1 MSGITLVNQ
10 VKASKFLSGILQPV
24 ANAFVNAAG
33 YRKLG
38 AFPLLSLFSY

>member
-10 VKASKFLSGILQPV
+10 VKASKFWSKALQPV
-24 ANAFVNAAG
+24 ANAFINASG

-38 AFPLLSLFSY
+38 E

>member
-38 AFPLLSLFSY
+38 AYSI